1 MDERELLIL
10 GLLKAQSQHGY
21 KINEFIER
29 NLGRVSDMKKSTAY
43 AILKRL
49 EQAGLAVS
57 EPGQEGNRPTKRVYS
72 ITPLGEERFQSL
84 LREVLS
90 SANEAAPPGDIGIMF
105 LDHLSPGE
113 AAECLKERL
122 AKVERLIGVY
132 QATPRHGNGLGV
144 DLAIRHHIR
153 LLEADKAWLEETI
166 AALQPAT
173 S

>member
-49 EQAGLAVS
+49 DQSGLVS
-57 EPGQEGNRPTKRVYS
+57 STAGQEGNRPTKKIYS
-72 ITPLGEERFQSL
+72 ITEAGEEKFDSL

-90 SANEAAPPGDIGIMF
+90 HSSETTPLGDIGVMF
-105 LDHLSPGE
+105 IDHLPPSE
-113 AAECLKERL
+113 VVACLRERL
-122 AKVERLIGVY
+122 GKVERMLAVY
-132 QATPRHGNGLGV
+132 SNTPRHGSGIGV
-144 DLAIRHHIR
+144 DLAISHHMRILTADR
-153 LLEADKAWLEETI
+153 DWLLEAINAVGKE
-166 AALQPAT
+166 
-173 S
+173 